1 MVNPTYE
8 KLGSAPSMIR
18 ELFAYGLRRSAEV
31 GPENVFDYS
40 LGNPSIPAP
49 QPVQQALLDVLHDT
63 DPIQVHGYSMAGG
76 FDGTR
81 RAVAEDLTRR
91 FGMTI
96 RPEEL
101 FFTCGA
107 AAALISVIRA
117 LTVSPDSEFVAIAP
131 YFPEYLPF
139 VESNGGK
146 LVSVPADLDTFQISL
161 DILEAHLTSHT
172 QAVLVN
178 SPNNPTGVVY
188 SRQTLEGLAELLRR
202 KSTQFGHPIYLI
214 ADEPYRELVYDGVEV
229 PFLPTIY
236 PNTLVCYSYS
246 KSLSLPGERIGYV
259 CVPSCVEGQADVLHA
274 VAGAARSSGHV
285 CPPTLVQ
292 LALQRCADARPD
304 LAASDANRRLLYREL
319 TQMGYEC
326 IPPQGAFYLF
336 VRVPDGDDVAFSQ
349 RAKLEHDLLV
359 VPSTAFHCPG
369 FLRLSYCVSHDM
381 ILRSLPAFRAIREKY
396 Q

>member
-8 KLGSAPSMIR
+8 KLGSAPSTIR

-146 LVSVPADLDTFQISL
+146 LVSVLADLDTFQISL

-304 LAASDANRRLLYREL
+304 LVAYDANRRLLYREL

-381 ILRSLPAFRAIREKY
+381 ILRSLPAFRAMREKY

>member
-214 ADEPYRELVYDGVEV
+214 ATS
-229 PFLPTIY
+229 PTESWS
-236 PNTLVCYSYS
+236 TTAWRS
-246 KSLSLPGERIGYV
+246 
-259 CVPSCVEGQADVLHA
+259 PSCPPSILIRWCATPTPNLCPCPVSASATSVSPPVWKVRPTCSTPWPGPP
-274 VAGAARSSGHV
+274 AAPAMSARRRWCSWLSSGA
-285 CPPTLVQ
+285 PMPGRTWRPMMPT
-292 LALQRCADARPD
+292 
-304 LAASDANRRLLYREL
+304 AACSI
-319 TQMGYEC
+319 G
-326 IPPQGAFYLF
+326 
-336 VRVPDGDDVAFSQ
+336 S
-349 RAKLEHDLLV
+349 
-359 VPSTAFHCPG
+359 
-369 FLRLSYCVSHDM
+369 
-381 ILRSLPAFRAIREKY
+381 
-396 Q
+396 